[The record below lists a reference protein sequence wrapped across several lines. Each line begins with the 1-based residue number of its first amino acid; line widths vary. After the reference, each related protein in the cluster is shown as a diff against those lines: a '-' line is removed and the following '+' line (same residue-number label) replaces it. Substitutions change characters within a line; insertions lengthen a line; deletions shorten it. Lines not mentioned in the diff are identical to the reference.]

1 MDYND
6 MTILLARLE
15 YNQGY
20 GTLSFHP
27 LIPSW
32 DIYRAVQARYKNV
45 KRWKE
50 FKERLCIVGGCTER
64 RVYRGVKVQGSS
76 MPGFCFTLDPGYAYT
91 DEFMLNRS
99 NI

>member
-45 KRWKE
+45 KR
-50 FKERLCIVGGCTER
+50 
-64 RVYRGVKVQGSS
+64 
-76 MPGFCFTLDPGYAYT
+76 
-91 DEFMLNRS
+91 
-99 NI
+99 